1 MADTKTL
8 AEESAV
14 NPQELAA
21 ILMDVGMRSQQL
33 IAEYAARQTEHDEP
47 VFPDPKVI
55 SKAFARWS
63 AELMKDPAKLIQT
76 QVDFWQDYAKVAETT
91 LRRLQGEEVDP
102 HIQPN
107 RGDRRFSDDAWN
119 DNPTFGYVKECYLLM
134 GKYATTLAESV
145 DGIDPSTKMMVDF
158 YTRQM
163 VDAFSPTNF
172 AATNPEVLRATMESK
187 GENLVRGLEH
197 MLSDMELGGG
207 KLKIRMTDLENFEVG
222 KNLAVTPGKVVFQN
236 ELMQLLQYEPT
247 TKEVHKRPLL
257 IVPPWINKFYILD
270 LGPQKSFIKW
280 AVDQGHTVF
289 VISWVNPDASLAH
302 INFDDYME
310 LGILAALD
318 AIEQATGEKSVNHI
332 GYCIGGSLTAA
343 TLAYM
348 AKTGDDRINSA
359 TYFTTMVDF
368 ENAGD
373 IKVFV
378 DAEQLDSL
386 DEYMERDGYLD
397 GSIMNTAFSLLR
409 SNDLVWSFVIRN
421 YLLGKNPM
429 PFDLLYWNSDS
440 TRLPA
445 MMHNFYLHSMYH
457 ENRLSQP
464 GGIEMKG
471 VPIDLRDIKV
481 PSCVIA
487 AREDHIAPWDS
498 CYKATQLYS
507 GPVKFILGGS
517 GHIAGI
523 VNPAESKKYGYW
535 TNDKNPA
542 SPDEWLAGAKQ
553 HEGSWWPHWKAW
565 VARKGGGKVKAR
577 KPGDG
582 KLKPIED
589 APGSYVKATTPM
601 TGTMVPKNS

>member
-1 MADTKTL
+1 MAKQTPP
-8 AEESAV
+8 AEQPDV
-14 NPQELAA
+14 NPQELAT
-21 ILMDVGMRSQQL
+21 ILMDVGLRSQKL
-33 IAEYAARQTEHDEP
+33 IAEYAARSNENDEP
-47 VFPDPKVI
+47 VFPDPVVI

-63 AELMKDPAKLIQT
+63 AELMKDPTKLIQT
-76 QVDFWQDYAKVAETT
+76 QMAFWQDYAKVAETT
-91 LRRLQGEEVDP
+91 LRRLQGEEVEPALDLG
-102 HIQPN
+102 
-107 RGDRRFSDDAWN
+107 RGDRRFKDDAWN
-119 DNPTFGYVKECYLLM
+119 ENPTFNYLKDCYLLM

-145 DGIDPSTKMMVDF
+145 DGIDARTKLMVDF
-158 YTRQM
+158 YTRQI
-163 VDAFSPTNF
+163 VDAFAPTNF
-172 AATNPEVLRATMESK
+172 ALTNPEVLRATVESK

-197 MLSDMELGGG
+197 MLADMELGGG
-207 KLKIRMTDLENFEVG
+207 KLKIRMTDIDKFEVG

-247 TKEVHKRPLL
+247 TEQVYKRPRL
-257 IVPPWINKFYILD
+257 IVPPWINKFYIRD

-289 VISWVNPDASLAH
+289 VISWVNPDASQSD
-302 INFDDYME
+302 IDFDDYME
-310 LGILAALD
+310 LGIMKALD
-318 AIEQATGEKSVNHI
+318 AIEQATGEKTVNHI
-332 GYCIGGSLTAA
+332 GYCIGGTLTAA

-348 AKTGDDRINSA
+348 AKKGDDRIASV

-368 ENAGD
+368 EIAGD

-378 DAEQLDSL
+378 DEEQLESL

-409 SNDLVWSFVIRN
+409 SNDLVWSFVINN
-421 YLLGKNPM
+421 YLLGKDPM
-429 PFDLLYWNSDS
+429 PFDLLYWNSDA

-457 ENRLSQP
+457 ENKLSKP

-481 PSCVIA
+481 PTCIVA
-487 AREDHIAPWDS
+487 AKEDHIAPWVS
-498 CYKATQLYS
+498 CYKGTQLYS

-523 VNPAESKKYGYW
+523 VNPADSKKYGYW
-535 TNDKNPA
+535 TNDKNP
-542 SPDEWLAGAKQ
+542 PTPEEWFETATQ

-577 KPGDG
+577 KPGGG

-589 APGSYVKATTPM
+589 APGSYVKATTPK
-601 TGTMVPKNS
+601 TGTMVRKD